1 MMEWHATTAKR
12 ALEQAKQKATKAL
25 NKLRESELKL
35 VETTSILSVRDKE
48 FANYKRGEKT

>member
-12 ALEQAKQKATKAL
+12 ALEQAKQKATEAL

-35 VETTSILSVRDKE
+35 VETTSILFVRDKE
-48 FANYKRGEKT
+48 FANYKRGKKT